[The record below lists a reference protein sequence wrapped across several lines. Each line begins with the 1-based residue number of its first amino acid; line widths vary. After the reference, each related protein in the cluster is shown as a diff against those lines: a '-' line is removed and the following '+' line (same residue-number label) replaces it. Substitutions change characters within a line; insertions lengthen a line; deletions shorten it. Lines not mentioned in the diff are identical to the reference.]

1 MSRHGV
7 DNIDNIRERIKN
19 YWSAGMTRGEYPR
32 ATHSKKGYFFQKS
45 GEICSEISEIF
56 AADNAEERQAPN
68 TRQTRHQR

>member
-45 GEICSEISEIF
+45 GEIF
-56 AADNAEERQAPN
+56 AADNAEEGQAPN